1 MHGAPSPASRR
12 HHAGR
17 DRGRGRPVR
26 VTVATVAA
34 LAALVSG
41 CSISFD
47 DPSTATTAPPTER
60 NEAPS
65 STVRPAD
72 PATSGFPADWSPA
85 PLDWAPC
92 EFDPTLDCSELEVPR
107 DWSEPDGPTLT
118 LALARRPATGRS
130 EGTLLTNPGG
140 PGGSGVDFIAG
151 GPLSD
156 ETEQRFDT
164 VSWDPRG
171 VGASTAVDCDAG
183 VQDFERLDSQPDTP
197 QEQADLDA
205 AAATVS
211 SDCGREAGDLLP
223 FVGTANVARDLEA
236 IRLALGG
243 EPLNYVGFS
252 YGTQIGQEYAALFPT
267 HIRSMVLDGV
277 VDPNLSFTEFLTAQ
291 AQAFEQSFNGNANAC
306 ADAGVA
312 ACGVAD
318 LAGTYDRV
326 IARAETQPLRTPT
339 GALGPSEIAVAATY
353 SAYVPQG
360 WRELGPALASADV
373 GDGGK
378 LADLAASYYDF
389 GGYPSYAAVVCI
401 DTPPPSG
408 AAAYREFARRAA
420 EAAPRFGAAV
430 ANEMLP
436 CATWAAPAVADPV
449 PVIPSTVPPI
459 LVVGNTGDPATPYSN
474 ALAVAN
480 RTPNAVLLTVETD
493 GHTAYGSSTCVD
505 RIVDAY
511 LVDLEL
517 PPPNT
522 TCR

>member
-1 MHGAPSPASRR
+1 MHGDTSPASARR
-12 HHAGR
+12 VRGGGSSRRAGLAAAI
-17 DRGRGRPVR
+17 VL
-26 VTVATVAA
+26 AA
-34 LAALVSG
+34 LATS

-47 DPSTATTAPPTER
+47 DHGTSTTAPRPDR
-60 NEAPS
+60 NESPS

-72 PATSGFPADWSPA
+72 PATSGFPADWTPA

-92 EFDPTLDCSELEVPR
+92 AAHEGLDCAELDVPR
-107 DWSEPDGPTLT
+107 DWSEPDGPQVA

-130 EGTLLTNPGG
+130 QGTLLTNPGG

-151 GPLSD
+151 GALSD
-156 ETEQRFDT
+156 VTERQFDT

-171 VGASTAVDCDAG
+171 VGASTAVTCDAG
-183 VQDFERLDSQPDTP
+183 VQDFEHLDSQPDTP
-197 QEQADLDA
+197 EEQSDLDA
-205 AAATVS
+205 AAARIS
-211 SDCGREAGDLLP
+211 ADCAREAGDLLP

-236 IRLALGG
+236 IRLALGD

-277 VDPNLSFTEFLTAQ
+277 VDPSLSFTEFLTAQ
-291 AQAFEQSFNGNANAC
+291 AQAFEQSFDANAIAC
-306 ADAGVA
+306 ADAGVRT
-312 ACGVAD
+312 CGVSD
-318 LAGTYDRV
+318 LAATYDRV
-326 IARAETQPLRTPT
+326 IARAEMQPLRTPT
-339 GALGPSEIAVAATY
+339 GVLGPSEIAVAATY

-360 WRELGPALASADV
+360 WRELGPALASADA
-373 GDGGK
+373 GDGGR

-408 AAAYREFARRAA
+408 AAAYREFARRAT

-436 CATWAAPAVADPV
+436 CATWAAPAVADPA

-493 GHTAYGSSTCVD
+493 GHTAYGTSTCVD

-511 LVDLEL
+511 LVGLEL

>member
-1 MHGAPSPASRR
+1 MTPPHPGGR
-12 HHAGR
+12 HR
-17 DRGRGRPVR
+17 SIR
-26 VTVATVAA
+26 VALTAA
-34 LAALVSG
+34 VVLAALGAS
-41 CSISFD
+41 CSVSFD
-47 DPSTATTAPPTER
+47 DRNAATTVPANDER
-60 NEAPS
+60 TAPS
-65 STVRPAD
+65 STVQPAD
-72 PATSGFPADWSPA
+72 PSTSGFPADWTPA
-85 PLDWAPC
+85 PLDWSPC
-92 EFDPTLDCSELEVPR
+92 EIDPGLDCSELDVPR
-107 DWSEPDGPTLT
+107 DWAKPDGPTVT
-118 LALARRPATGRS
+118 LALARRPATGTS

-171 VGASTAVDCDAG
+171 VGASTAITCDAG
-183 VQDFERLDSQPDTP
+183 VEDFVHADSQPDTP
-197 QEQADLDA
+197 QEQSDLDA
-205 AAATVS
+205 AAAQIS
-211 SDCGREAGDLLP
+211 ADCAREAGDLLP
-223 FVGTANVARDLEA
+223 FVGTANVARDMEA

-277 VDPNLSFTEFLTAQ
+277 VDPSLSFTEFLTAQ
-291 AQAFEQSFNGNANAC
+291 AQAFEQSFNANAIAC
-306 ADAGVA
+306 ADVGVTT
-312 ACGVAD
+312 CGVSD
-318 LAGTYDRV
+318 LAATYDRV
-326 IARAETQPLRTPT
+326 IARAETEPLRTPT
-339 GALGPSEIAVAATY
+339 GSLGPSEIAVAATY
-353 SAYVPQG
+353 SAYVPEG
-360 WRELGPALASADV
+360 WRELGPALASADL

-401 DTPPPSG
+401 DAPPPAG
-408 AAAYREFARRAA
+408 PAAYREFSRRAT

-436 CATWAAPAVADPV
+436 CATWPAPAVADPV
-449 PVIPSTVPPI
+449 PSIPSTVPPI

-505 RIVDAY
+505 DIVDAY
-511 LVDLEL
+511 LIDLTL
-517 PPPNT
+517 PPPDT